1 MDIKLNFSYYASIML
16 DAFKDL
22 LCSNYAGI
30 IDLGQL
36 VSRPHVQQKQS
47 RAGGVISGYLL
58 RQCAKVKYAHVK

>member
-1 MDIKLNFSYYASIML
+1 MLALSLMLSKTCYAQ
-16 DAFKDL
+16 
-22 LCSNYAGI
+22 NYAGI

-58 RQCAKVKYAHVK
+58 RQCAKVKYAYVK